1 MTSIFGDL
9 RGTQLGFR
17 GLLDRGVVTGSR
29 TCLGG
34 PDWQTLA
41 CRYWGIIEG
50 SVRE

>member
-9 RGTQLGFR
+9 GGTQLSFR
-17 GLLDRGVVTGSR
+17 GVLDTGAVAGSR

-34 PDWQTLA
+34 PDWQMLA

-50 SVRE
+50 SARE